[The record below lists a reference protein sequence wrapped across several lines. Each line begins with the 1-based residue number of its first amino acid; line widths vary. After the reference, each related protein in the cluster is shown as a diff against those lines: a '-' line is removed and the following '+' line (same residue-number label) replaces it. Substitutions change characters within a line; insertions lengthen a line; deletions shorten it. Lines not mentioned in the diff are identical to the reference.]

1 MGDVFLSYARADRE
15 QAERLA
21 AEIEAAGYSVWW
33 DRHIDGGSEFAA
45 EIERRLEEAQV
56 VLVLWSKDGVAS
68 RWVRDE
74 AGIGLEAG
82 KLVATSLD
90 GTPPPIGFKQIH
102 AIDMTDERG
111 HSDLLRALGHRLT
124 SLPGAPAPKVERPAA
139 NRTIAILMVA
149 MALVVV
155 AAGFWWANRSSD
167 SEALASEQASEQTG
181 VAVLPFRSLSD
192 DENDRYFAE
201 GVAEEILN
209 RLSAIPELRVTAR
222 SSSFQLAGAD
232 LPLGE
237 VAKQLGVTHLVD
249 GTVRRNGEDWR
260 VTAQLV
266 RAADGSQLWSNT
278 YDVTSSDILDVQSEI
293 AERAAEALG
302 VLLDEETRKRMSEAG
317 IDNPEAYALFARG
330 LELFGRAHN
339 QGATYENLA
348 QANEYFDRAFALEP
362 RFWNAQVAA
371 IDRYSHLLTDHSIGF
386 PVGGAEVA
394 EQARLEIERRLAEAR
409 QHAPRTAYAV
419 LDQQATQYSNDWS
432 DAREVV
438 ERMLQEK
445 SSCSVLASYSDW
457 LVIRL
462 GLVDEYIDY
471 VKRLQQCDPLT
482 SRTLLVSMLIYSD
495 RAEEAIEIAES
506 SGDTSEAML
515 RIYVLALVAAGRMDE
530 AREALDR
537 MDPQA
542 YYHGQAETWILAAEG
557 DREGLEKQFEKYQRQ
572 GAPDVALLHVAT
584 LMGDRET
591 ANKYAARIDARPAG
605 PIWFA
610 NSGITTCHCGNGFDI
625 DAAPRFKARL
635 IEAGASLDLPSP
647 VDWPL
652 QR

>member
-124 SLPGAPAPKVERPAA
+124 SLPETPGPEVERPAA
-139 NRTIAILMVA
+139 NRAIAILMVA

-155 AAGFWWANRSSD
+155 AAGFWWTNRSSE

-192 DENDRYFAE
+192 DEDDKYFAE

-209 RLSAIPELRVTAR
+209 RLSALAELRVTAR
-222 SSSFQLAGAD
+222 SSSFQLAGTD
-232 LPLGE
+232 LPVGE

-249 GTVRRNGEDWR
+249 GTVRRNGNDWR

-266 RAADGSQLWSNT
+266 RAEDGSQLWSDT
-278 YDVTSSDILDVQSEI
+278 YNVTGSDILAVQSEI

-302 VLLDEETRKRMSEAG
+302 VLLDGDKRSRMAEAG

-330 LELFGRAHN
+330 MELFGRVHN

-348 QANEYFDRAFALEP
+348 EANEYFDRAFALEP

-386 PVGGAEVA
+386 PVGGPEVA
-394 EQARLEIERRLAEAR
+394 EEARLEIERRLAAAR
-409 QHAPRTAYAV
+409 ANAPRWAYAV
-419 LDQQATQYSNDWS
+419 LDQQAIQYSNDWS
-432 DAREVV
+432 DARDIV
-438 ERMLQEK
+438 ERMLREE
-445 SSCSVLASYSDW
+445 SGCSVLTSYNDW

-471 VKRLQQCDPLT
+471 SRRLQKCDPLT
-482 SRTLLVSMLIYSD
+482 SRTPLVAMLIYSGKVD
-495 RAEEAIEIAES
+495 EAIEIAET
-506 SGDTSEAML
+506 SGDNSEAMH
-515 RIYVLALVAAGRMDE
+515 RIHVLALVAAGRTED
-530 AREALDR
+530 AREVLDR

-557 DREGLEKQFEKYQRQ
+557 DREGLENQFEKYQQQ

-610 NSGITTCHCGNGFDI
+610 NSGIVTCHCGNGFDL
-625 DAAPRFKARL
+625 DATPRFKARL
-635 IEAGASLDLPSP
+635 EEAGASLDLPSP

-652 QR
+652 QP